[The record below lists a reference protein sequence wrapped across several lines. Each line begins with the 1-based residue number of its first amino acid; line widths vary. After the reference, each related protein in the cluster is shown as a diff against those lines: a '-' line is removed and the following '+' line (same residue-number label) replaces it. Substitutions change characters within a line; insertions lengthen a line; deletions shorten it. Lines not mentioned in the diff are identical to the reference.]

1 MRVEGQD
8 LKVVEM
14 RKTYRI
20 VADIIAIDVVIQSMA
35 MVFSISGLFKWIDD
49 GNTLDK
55 SVIESWEDDPPTWT
69 GSIGHFIH
77 FMNGTFLFPL
87 LGLILLIVA
96 FFAAV
101 NGGVKWA
108 LIILASIVV
117 QILAGQFS
125 GESPYLGLVHGLN
138 AFILFGAALM
148 AARSA
153 RPVTAD
159 TGVEPTPAL

>member
-1 MRVEGQD
+1 
-8 LKVVEM
+8 M

-20 VADIIAIDVVIQSMA
+20 VADIIAIDVVIQAMA
-35 MVFSISGLFKWIDD
+35 MVFAIAGLFKWIDD
-49 GNTLDK
+49 GATLDK

-77 FMNGTFLFPL
+77 VMNGTFLIPL
-87 LGLILLIVA
+87 LGIILLIVS

-101 NGGVKWA
+101 EGAVKWA
-108 LIILASIVV
+108 VIIAVSIVV
-117 QILAGQFS
+117 QVLAGQFS

-153 RPVTAD
+153 RVAKPDAVT
-159 TGVEPTPAL
+159 TPSTAL

>member
-1 MRVEGQD
+1 
-8 LKVVEM
+8 M

-20 VADIIAIDVVIQSMA
+20 VADIIAIDVVIQAMA
-35 MVFSISGLFKWIDD
+35 MVFAIAGLFKWIDD
-49 GNTLDK
+49 GATLDK

-77 FMNGTFLFPL
+77 VMNGTFLIPL
-87 LGLILLIVA
+87 LGIILLIVS

-101 NGGVKWA
+101 EGAVKWA
-108 LIILASIVV
+108 AIIAVSIVV
-117 QILAGQFS
+117 QVLAGILS
-125 GESPYLGLVHGLN
+125 SDSPYLGLVHGLN

-153 RPVTAD
+153 RVAKPDRVDA
-159 TGVEPTPAL
+159 PTPAP

>member
-1 MRVEGQD
+1 
-8 LKVVEM
+8 M

-20 VADIIAIDVVIQSMA
+20 VADIIAIDVVIQA
-35 MVFSISGLFKWIDD
+35 MVMVFALAGLFKWIDD
-49 GNTLDK
+49 GATLDK
-55 SVIESWEDDPPTWT
+55 SVVESWETDPPDFT

-77 FMNGTFLFPL
+77 VVNGTFLFPL

-96 FFAAV
+96 FFAHV
-101 NGGVKWA
+101 KGGVKWA
-108 LIILASIVV
+108 AIIAVSIVV
-117 QILAGQFS
+117 QIVAGQTS
-125 GESPYLGLVHGLN
+125 DAVPAIGLIHGLN

-153 RPVTAD
+153 RPATAD

>member
-1 MRVEGQD
+1 MALGGHPQG
-8 LKVVEM
+8 VEM

-20 VADIIAIDVVIQSMA
+20 LADIIAIDVVIQAMA
-35 MVFSISGLFKWIDD
+35 IVFAVAGLFKWIDD
-49 GNTLDK
+49 GATLDK
-55 SVIESWEDDPPTWT
+55 SVIESWEDDPPAWT

-77 FMNGTFLFPL
+77 VMNGTFLIPL
-87 LGLILLIVA
+87 LGIVLLIVS

-108 LIILASIVV
+108 VIILVSIVV
-117 QILAGQFS
+117 QVLAGQLA
-125 GESPYLGLVHGLN
+125 EDWPYLGLVHGLN

-153 RPVTAD
+153 RTLKPDAVNVPTTA
-159 TGVEPTPAL
+159 P

>member
-1 MRVEGQD
+1 
-8 LKVVEM
+8 M

-20 VADIIAIDVVIQSMA
+20 LADIIAIEVVIQAMA
-35 MVFSISGLFKWIDD
+35 IVFGVAGLFKWIDD
-49 GNTLDK
+49 GGTLDK

-77 FMNGTFLFPL
+77 VMNGTFLIPL
-87 LGLILLIVA
+87 LGLALLIVS

-108 LIILASIVV
+108 TIIFMSIVV
-117 QILAGQFS
+117 QVLAGTLAE
-125 GESPYLGLVHGLN
+125 ESPYLGLVHGLN
-138 AFILFGAALM
+138 AFILFSCAVM

-153 RPVTAD
+153 RVARPDLVDTPTTA
-159 TGVEPTPAL
+159 P

>member
-1 MRVEGQD
+1 MGFGGHPQGVD
-8 LKVVEM
+8 M

-20 VADIIAIDVVIQSMA
+20 LADIIAIDVVIQA
-35 MVFSISGLFKWIDD
+35 MMIVFAVAGLFKWIDD
-49 GNTLDK
+49 GATLDK

-77 FMNGTFLFPL
+77 VMNGTFLIPL
-87 LGLILLIVA
+87 LGILLLIVS

-108 LIILASIVV
+108 LIVAASIVV
-117 QILAGQFS
+117 QVLAGQLS
-125 GESPYLGLVHGLN
+125 SESPYLGLVHGLN

-153 RPVTAD
+153 RTVKPDAV
-159 TGVEPTPAL
+159 PTPSTAP

>member
-1 MRVEGQD
+1 
-8 LKVVEM
+8 M

-20 VADIIAIDVVIQSMA
+20 IADIIAIDVVIQAMA
-35 MVFSISGLFKWIDD
+35 MVFAIAGLFKWIDD
-49 GNTLDK
+49 GATLDK

-77 FMNGTFLFPL
+77 VMNGTFLIPL
-87 LGLILLIVA
+87 LGIILLIVS

-117 QILAGQFS
+117 QVLAGILA
-125 GESPYLGLVHGLN
+125 EDSPYLGLVHGLN

-153 RPVTAD
+153 KVVRPETAD
-159 TGVEPTPAL
+159 ASMTAT